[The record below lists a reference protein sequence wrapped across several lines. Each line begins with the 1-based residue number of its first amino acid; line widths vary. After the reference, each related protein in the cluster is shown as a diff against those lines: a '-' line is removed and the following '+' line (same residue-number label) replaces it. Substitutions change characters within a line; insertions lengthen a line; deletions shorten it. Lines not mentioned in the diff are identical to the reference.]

1 MANRSRIVVTG
12 EPGLAGRQFALADPD
27 FLLDRDGAGALYIGA
42 DPLCDVVLADPAAEA
57 WHARLVGQGD
67 HGPRGEID
75 GSSTRS
81 PTCRTILVKSCSPQ
95 ACTVLAPRT
104 RLPEPL
110 AAVVRRLRVRVT
122 DPRGESEMLGLGD
135 ADRLRDGVVFGS
147 HLSCDVLV
155 CSPGVYPRHLRLV
168 ERQHLLAEVLAGEVQ
183 LPDSGS
189 PTPELRGP
197 GSFTAA
203 AEPCQ
208 RWRRFRLGRC
218 EFQLC
223 RWPARDEPPR
233 RRTTPTAP
241 IVEPPPPPSAPPPP
255 LRSGP
260 PRSLPPGLD
269 PARCLA
275 ALIAGVRARPR
286 RSWLLRSAAEA
297 TAIDRDVAELLR
309 AWSEHQVGLLRI
321 GALQLTDTLRAPRP
335 STRAT
340 CMARSRS
347 NTTPR
352 ASTS

>member
-1 MANRSRIVVTG
+1 MSAHDRRERARARAIVPPHAQPISSRRHRRTGPRRSSVR
-12 EPGLAGRQFALADPD
+12 AGRPR

-57 WHARLVGQGD
+57 WHARLVGQGEHVD
-67 HGPRGEID
+67 PD
-75 GSSTRS
+75 L
-81 PTCRTILVKSCSPQ
+81 PT
-95 ACTVLAPRT
+95 TVLAPRT

-110 AAVVRRLRVRVT
+110 AAVVRHLRVRVT

-147 HLSCDVLV
+147 HLSCDVLI
-155 CSPGVYPRHLRLV
+155 CGPGVYPRHLRLV
-168 ERQHLLAEVLAGEVQ
+168 ERQHLLAEVLVGEVQ

-223 RWPARDEPPR
+223 RWPARNEPPR

-241 IVEPPPPPSAPPPP
+241 IPEPPPPPSAPPPP

-275 ALIAGVRARPR
+275 ALIAGIRARPR
-286 RSWLLRSAAEA
+286 RGWLLRSAAEA
-297 TAIDRDVAELLR
+297 TAADRDVAELLR
-309 AWSEHQVGLLRI
+309 AWSEHQVGLVRI